1 MLFQNGLNYMTS
13 STNSLRGLLV
23 QFEQSGAYTF
33 ILPLLLLFGIF
44 YVVLL
49 KMPFWKENPQK
60 DKLSIVIAIV
70 LSAIV
75 VIPFAMN
82 PNLNSESP
90 IAAMLKMSQSTTVI
104 VIMFFLFLMIAGTID
119 AKLGRSKFNT
129 GVLLI
134 IFMLLFWQFASL
146 TGLIKMPDALSMLG
160 RSDVG
165 IVVFVLALVVI
176 LIVWA
181 TGGVKEKKMVK
192 KGAEDVETSFFGP
205 R

>member
-1 MLFQNGLNYMTS
+1 
-13 STNSLRGLLV
+13 
-23 QFEQSGAYTF
+23 
-33 ILPLLLLFGIF
+33 
-44 YVVLL
+44 
-49 KMPFWKENPQK
+49 
-60 DKLSIVIAIV
+60 
-70 LSAIV
+70 
-75 VIPFAMN
+75 
-82 PNLNSESP
+82 
-90 IAAMLKMSQSTTVI
+90 MLKMSQSTTVI